1 MSVSAIERVLWE
13 MGDKAYRVEQFK
25 ADPDAYLATRDLS
38 DQEREWIKNMDVKS
52 LVDHG
57 VSSMLTM
64 MAWPLIHGVDELP
77 FDYLTKMN
85 GGTLPDMGLNRFQ
98 HFGLRTFLRCRRA
111 WWAVAG
117 KPNKQSMGEL

>member
-1 MSVSAIERVLWE
+1 MSVTAIERVLWE
-13 MGDKAYRVEQFK
+13 MGNKESRVEEFK

-38 DQEREWIKNMDVKS
+38 DTERRWLKEMDVKS

-64 MAWPLIHGVDELP
+64 MAWPLIHGVDDLP

-85 GGTLPDMGLNRFQ
+85 GGTLPSMGLSPAK
-98 HFGLRTFLRCRRA
+98 HFGLKTFLRCRRL
-111 WWAVAG
+111 WWGLVG
-117 KPNKQSMGEL
+117 KPNKQSMADA